1 MHSMLMILQIFVT
14 VVDSLY
20 LYYGVYSVLSETSN
34 ISQTVDNDTGI
45 TCIALCCF
53 LTGVPVMSVS
63 RDNWHLF
70 RSSKFQSLFITKI
83 NTTHFQICSDTVM
96 CIY

>member
-1 MHSMLMILQIFVT
+1 MLSMLMILQIFVT

-20 LYYGVYSVLSETSN
+20 LYYGVYSALSEASN

-45 TCIALCCF
+45 TAIVLCCF
-53 LTGVPVMSVS
+53 LTEVPIMSGS

-70 RSSKFQSLFITKI
+70 RRSKFQALFIMKVDPTL
-83 NTTHFQICSDTVM
+83 FQMCSATVPY
-96 CIY
+96 I

>member
-1 MHSMLMILQIFVT
+1 MLSMLMILQIFVT

-20 LYYGVYSVLSETSN
+20 LYYGVYRALSEASN

-45 TCIALCCF
+45 RAIVLCCF
-53 LTGVPVMSVS
+53 LTEVSVMSVS

-70 RSSKFQSLFITKI
+70 RSSKFQSSFITKVRP
-83 NTTHFQICSDTVM
+83 THFQICSATVLY
-96 CIY
+96 I

>member
-1 MHSMLMILQIFVT
+1 MLSMLMILQIFVT

-20 LYYGVYSVLSETSN
+20 LYYGVYSALSEASN

-45 TCIALCCF
+45 TAIVLCCF
-53 LTGVPVMSVS
+53 LIEVPVMYLS

-70 RSSKFQSLFITKI
+70 RSSKFQWLYIMKVDP
-83 NTTHFQICSDTVM
+83 THFQICSATVPY
-96 CIY
+96 I

>member
-1 MHSMLMILQIFVT
+1 MLSMLMILQIFVT

-20 LYYGVYSVLSETSN
+20 LYYGVYSALSEASN

-45 TCIALCCF
+45 TAIVLCCF
-53 LTGVPVMSVS
+53 LTEVPVMSVS

-70 RSSKFQSLFITKI
+70 RSSKFHLLFITKV
-83 NTTHFQICSDTVM
+83 NPTRFQICSATVPY
-96 CIY
+96 I